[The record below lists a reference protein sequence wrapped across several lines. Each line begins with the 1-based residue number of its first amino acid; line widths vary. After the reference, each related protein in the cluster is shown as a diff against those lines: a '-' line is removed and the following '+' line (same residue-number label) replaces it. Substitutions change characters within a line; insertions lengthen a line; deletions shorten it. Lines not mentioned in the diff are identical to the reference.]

1 MNSRYW
7 VVVPAAGAG
16 RRMGGSTAK
25 QYLALLDKPVIEWSL
40 RPFLDDSKFAAVV
53 VALATDDAYWSTLT
67 VAHHPK
73 IRTIAGGAERV
84 DSVRAGV
91 ASLATVA
98 QPNDWVLVHDA
109 ARPCLASADLEALI
123 AALSASNDVGG
134 LLATPLTDTVK
145 QADSEQQVAATIP
158 RNGLWRALTP
168 QMFRF
173 DVLQRALNY
182 VADHHL
188 LITDESAAV
197 EVLGLKPRL
206 VAGRADNLKI
216 TVPED
221 MAFAASVLLARI
233 R

>member
-7 VVVPAAGAG
+7 VVVPAAGAS

-40 RPFLDDSKFAAVV
+40 QPFLDDSRFAAVV
-53 VALATDDAYWSTLT
+53 VALAADDAYWSTLT

-73 IRTIAGGAERV
+73 IRTIIGGAERV

-109 ARPCLASADLEALI
+109 ARPCLASVDIDALI
-123 AALSASNDVGG
+123 TALSGPNEVGG
-134 LLATPLTDTVK
+134 LLATPLSDTVK

-173 DVLQRALNY
+173 DVLQCALNY
-182 VADHHL
+182 AVERHL

-197 EVLGLKPRL
+197 EALGLKPRL
-206 VAGRADNLKI
+206 VTGRADNLKI

-221 MAFAASVLLARI
+221 IALAVGVLLARVG
-233 R
+233 